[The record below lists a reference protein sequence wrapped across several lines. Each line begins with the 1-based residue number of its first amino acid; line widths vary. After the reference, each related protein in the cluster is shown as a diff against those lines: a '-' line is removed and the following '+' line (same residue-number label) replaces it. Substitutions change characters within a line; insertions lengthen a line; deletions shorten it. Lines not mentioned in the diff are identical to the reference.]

1 MSAEDSRGKDSSV
14 PLRVLAAMMERRRF
28 DVATVIDEFAVS
40 KGTANRCLNDLRKWI
55 PGVELDK
62 SAKSYTFWFDSTRFR
77 EPERKNELTNLAGA
91 IAVSL
96 ASAFSR
102 VFDSSHYQISLLQ
115 LRKHLIDNLPE
126 TRQPQFAHASR
137 KFVTLG
143 GFEEGLDDRSGLL
156 DDVLDAILKSK
167 QLKIEY
173 EKFGDKTRS
182 IETRTIEPYT
192 LAIHDSHFYVIG
204 VDAGSPPSKLRTFRF
219 SRIIEA
225 DVLESVFKYPAPNEY
240 DPTAAFRDSIGIWG
254 NSIEPVRVRVRL
266 SSNWCATAEH
276 HRWHSSQHTDPTE
289 SGKVELSFLV
299 RPCPEFERWI
309 LGFANEAE
317 VLEPQDLRE
326 RIAERLREAAAAYG
340 SGQ

>member
-14 PLRVLAAMMERRRF
+14 PLRVLAAMMEGRCF
-28 DVATVIDEFAVS
+28 DVASVMNEYSVA
-40 KGTANRCLNDLRKWI
+40 KGTANRCLSDLKKWI
-55 PGVELDK
+55 PEVARDK
-62 SAKSYTFWFDSTRFR
+62 SAKRHTFWFDSSRFR
-77 EPERKNELTNLAGA
+77 EPERKDEPTNLAGA

-115 LRKHLIDNLPE
+115 LRKLLIDNLPE
-126 TRQPQFAHASR
+126 ARQPQFAHASR

-204 VDAGSPPSKLRTFRF
+204 VDAGSPPSRLRTFRF
-219 SRIIEA
+219 SRILEA
-225 DVLESVFKYPAPNEY
+225 EVLDVSFKYPAPNEY
-240 DPTAAFRDSIGIWG
+240 DPAAAFRDSIGIWG
-254 NSIEPVRVRVRL
+254 SSIEPVRVRVRL
-266 SSNWCATAEH
+266 SSNWCATAQH
-276 HRWHSSQHTDPTE
+276 HRWHASQRTDPSE
-289 SGKVELSFLV
+289 NDKVELSFLV
-299 RPCPEFERWI
+299 RPCPEFEKWV
-309 LGFANEAE
+309 LGFGNEAE
-317 VLEPQDLRE
+317 VLEPASLRE
-326 RIAERLREAAAAYG
+326 KVAERLRQASSSYA
-340 SGQ
+340 